1 MARFRP
7 GGITDSRGGEGP
19 LRTVNNEES
28 AMLNR
33 KMSMAFVVCA
43 AFVGGAAMHALM
55 TPAATVH
62 AAGNRVFEIRTYTTP
77 PGKLEALKTRFGDHT
92 STVFNKYDMK
102 SIGYWVPQDAPLKDN
117 TLIYILSH
125 ESREAAAK
133 SWAAF
138 RADPEWVKAKAD
150 SEKDGPLT
158 TKTPESVFA
167 DPTDFSALK

>member
-1 MARFRP
+1 
-7 GGITDSRGGEGP
+7 
-19 LRTVNNEES
+19 
-28 AMLNR
+28 MLMT
-33 KMSMAFVVCA
+33 KTSIALIACA
-43 AFVGGAAMHALM
+43 AFAAGIAAHVLF
-55 TPAATVH
+55 TPVATVH

-77 PGKLEALKTRFGDHT
+77 PGKLEALKSRFRDHT
-92 STVFNKYDMK
+92 IKVFNKYDMK
-102 SIGYWVPQDAPLKDN
+102 SVGYWVPQDAPLKDN

-138 RADPEWVKAKAD
+138 RADPDWVKAKAE

-158 TKTPESVFA
+158 TKVESVFA